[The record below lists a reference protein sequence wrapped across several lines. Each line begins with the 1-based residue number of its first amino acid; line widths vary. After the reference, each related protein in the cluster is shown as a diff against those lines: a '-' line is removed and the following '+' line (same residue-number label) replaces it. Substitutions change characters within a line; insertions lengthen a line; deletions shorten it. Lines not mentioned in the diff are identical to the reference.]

1 MLSKDILPKLERE
14 DVETRL
20 NQIEHVVTTRL
31 NAINLQ
37 RLKKVWLCQDSIPS
51 TYKDLKWYGLV
62 KVQSTYRDSKRYDHV
77 KTQCD
82 SKRYGHVKTQCDSKR
97 YGHVKTQCHHP
108 TETQKG
114 IAMSRLNTI
123 NMTQNS
129 MAMSRFNQSTEIN
142 KRYGHVMVHHHLS
155 RKWKQMDN
163 AKFNH
168 NIQGT
173 LNTLDNYKVQH
184 LQYRDTQKSM
194 VTVRV
199 NAINHTLFQGKL
211 ITK

>member
-62 KVQSTYRDSKRYDHV
+62 KVQITYRDSKRY
-77 KTQCD
+77 C
-82 SKRYGHVKTQCDSKR
+82 
-97 YGHVKTQCHHP
+97 HVKTQCHHP

-114 IAMSRLNTI
+114 MAMSRLNTI
-123 NMTQNS
+123 NTTQNS

-142 KRYGHVMVHHHLS
+142 KRYGHVMVHHHLWIMQS
-155 RKWKQMDN
+155 SITTSK
-163 AKFNH
+163 
-168 NIQGT
+168 GP
-173 LNTLDNYKVQH
+173 
-184 LQYRDTQKSM
+184 SM
-194 VTVRV
+194 
-199 NAINHTLFQGKL
+199 H
-211 ITK
+211 